1 LVQMANQHSAETI
14 ITTEKDGVRL
24 RELQLWTKQVW
35 ELRIRATI
43 VVQEAAWETC
53 ILNAVKA

>member
-1 LVQMANQHSAETI
+1 MANQHSAETI